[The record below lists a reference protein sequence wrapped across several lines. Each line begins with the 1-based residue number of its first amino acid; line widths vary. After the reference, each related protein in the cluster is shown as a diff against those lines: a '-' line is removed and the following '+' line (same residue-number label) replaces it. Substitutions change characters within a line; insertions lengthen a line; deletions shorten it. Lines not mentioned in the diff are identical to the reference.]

1 MSLSRRAIVLAPLA
15 VAGAFGAASYAIL
28 GRMEQG
34 RFDPHALDN
43 PLVGKPFP
51 DFTLPGL
58 GQGAGFTAS
67 ELRQAAAAT
76 PILVNFFASWCIP
89 CATEA
94 DVLAQLKAQG
104 INIWGVAY
112 KDKPDAARKFLE
124 RYGNPYTRTAADL
137 AGRVAIDWGLY
148 GVPESFLIGKDGRIA
163 WHIAGP
169 LSESSVKAD
178 LLPAL
183 AKATS

>member
-1 MSLSRRAIVLAPLA
+1 MSLSRRVMVLAPLA

-28 GRMEQG
+28 NRMEQG

-51 DFTLPGL
+51 DFTLPDIGL
-58 GQGAGFTAS
+58 GGGFAATD
-67 ELRQAAAAT
+67 LRQAAADR

-89 CATEA
+89 CAAEA
-94 DVLAQLKAQG
+94 DVLAQLTAQG
-104 INIWGVAY
+104 ILIWGVAY
-112 KDKPDAARKFLE
+112 KDKPEAARKFLE
-124 RYGNPYTRTAADL
+124 RYGNPYKRIAADL

-169 LSESSVKAD
+169 LSDSSVKAD

-183 AKATS
+183 ARVSA